1 MNFKVVVLVVLT
13 LSVVACGGTAD
24 REQPADSAAALP
36 SSAIAPSS
44 AGDPANFMP
53 IERVAQGALGDSS
66 EGAEFAETCG
76 PEELLVGLNVGVNG
90 WVEQISGVCQS
101 YSLRSNVSGTPFGY
115 SFQLGARH
123 ALAPHPALATK
134 RVQPLMCPEG
144 TVMVGVNITQQHSAP
159 GTAADAL
166 VIPQLAIDCGAPSLT
181 ESQLE
186 WQYST
191 QVGPAVGSLAPAG
204 DGYASDLLNNS
215 EVLVGYHGAAG
226 TEIDRVGLIM
236 TSLDLP
242 VAANLRP

>member
-1 MNFKVVVLVVLT
+1 VRHQGRDLGRVRLRLAGQHNALNAL
-13 LSVVACGGTAD
+13 
-24 REQPADSAAALP
+24 AAL
-36 SSAIAPSS
+36 A
-44 AGDPANFMP
+44 
-53 IERVAQGALGDSS
+53 VAH
-66 EGAEFAETCG
+66 E
-76 PEELLVGLNVGVNG
+76 
-90 WVEQISGVCQS
+90 VEV
-101 YSLRSNVSGTPFGY
+101 PF
-115 SFQLGARH
+115 R
-123 ALAPHPALATK
+123 
-134 RVQPLMCPEG
+134 
-144 TVMVGVNITQQHSAP
+144 
-159 GTAADAL
+159 TAADAL